1 MKGNLETRPGPPAW
15 VSLGRQMP
23 AHVAETGLE
32 GQQGSGGLRGA
43 RSKFRGQ
50 CWPETW
56 GGGRFPSTCRG
67 E

>member
-32 GQQGSGGLRGA
+32 GQQVSGRDL
-43 RSKFRGQ
+43 
-50 CWPETW
+50 
-56 GGGRFPSTCRG
+56 GRRQVPQYL
-67 E
+67 

>member
-15 VSLGRQMP
+15 VSLGWQMP

-32 GQQGSGGLRGA
+32 GHQGSGGLRGA
-43 RSKFRGQ
+43 RIEFGGQ
-50 CWPETW
+50 CWLETW
-56 GGGRFPSTCRG
+56 GGGRFPSFCRG